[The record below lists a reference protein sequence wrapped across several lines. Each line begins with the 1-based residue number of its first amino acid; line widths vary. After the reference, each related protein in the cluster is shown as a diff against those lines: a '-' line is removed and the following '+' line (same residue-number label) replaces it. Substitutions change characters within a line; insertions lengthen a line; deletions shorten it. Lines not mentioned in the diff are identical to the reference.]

1 MGKLDHASEL
11 EGNSNESKVKIGIQ
25 NTSYLYI
32 YIFFLHITLIILIY
46 TVMTDH
52 VLFKSIY
59 VGLLE
64 SGRFCLQYF

>member
-11 EGNSNESKVKIGIQ
+11 VGNSNESKVKIGIS
-25 NTSYLYI
+25 NTSCLYI
-32 YIFFLHITLIILIY
+32 YIYTLIILIY

-59 VGLLE
+59 VGSLE